1 MKAIIYTHYGSPD
14 VLQLKEVEKPA
25 PKDDEVLIHVAAT
38 ALNAGDWH
46 LLRGNPL
53 ALRLFSGFSR
63 PKHQILGADVAGR
76 VEAVGRN
83 VKQLQP
89 GDEVFGDLSGC
100 GRGGFAEYVCTPE
113 EALVLKP
120 ASMTFEEAAAV
131 PFAGATALQGLRG
144 RGEIKPGQQVVIQG
158 AGGGVGMFAVQIAKA
173 FGAEVTAVCSTKNV
187 EMVRS
192 IGADHVLDY
201 TQEDFITSGQQY
213 DVILAANGHHSIWA
227 YKRALRPEGRYVL
240 TGGSDAQIY
249 QAMVLGPWISMT
261 GKQKMGSIIMKPNR
275 NDLLFLKEL
284 LEEGKIVPV
293 IDRCYPLHETAK
305 AIRYL
310 EEGHA
315 RGKVVITVE

>member
-1 MKAIIYTHYGSPD
+1 
-14 VLQLKEVEKPA
+14 
-25 PKDDEVLIHVAAT
+25 
-38 ALNAGDWH
+38 
-46 LLRGNPL
+46 
-53 ALRLFSGFSR
+53 
-63 PKHQILGADVAGR
+63 
-76 VEAVGRN
+76 
-83 VKQLQP
+83 
-89 GDEVFGDLSGC
+89 
-100 GRGGFAEYVCTPE
+100 
-113 EALVLKP
+113 
-120 ASMTFEEAAAV
+120 
-131 PFAGATALQGLRG
+131 
-144 RGEIKPGQQVVIQG
+144 
-158 AGGGVGMFAVQIAKA
+158 
-173 FGAEVTAVCSTKNV
+173 
-187 EMVRS
+187 VRS

-261 GKQKMGSIIMKPNR
+261 GKQKMGSIIMRPNR

-284 LEEGKIVPV
+284 LEKGKIVPV
-293 IDRCYPLHETAK
+293 IDRCYPFHETAE